1 MISYLRK
8 LGFVAYD
15 KNGNI
20 WTSGCSACV
29 RYFVKGK
36 VKIIKK
42 TKMMIKYDSQGV
54 EIERKKFVRQATVIN
69 DFVNS

>member
-29 RYFVKGK
+29 RYFVKDK

-42 TKMMIKYDSQGV
+42 TQIMIKYDNQGI
-54 EIERKKFVRQATVIN
+54 EIGRKKFVRKATIIN
-69 DFVNS
+69 NFVNS